1 MMTCYI
7 PFTSVFTYQ
16 INSGTGQ
23 HGFYIATG
31 GNIRMFD
38 STSDIMAPAVV
49 KCSDEWLRLSQ
60 ANYENCYYYWRG
72 WVDDANNLN
81 HFLKTAEVT
90 RFTEIIGTLE
100 KASEDVLS
108 KEKKNSLL

>member
-31 GNIRMFD
+31 GNIRMF
-38 STSDIMAPAVV
+38 
-49 KCSDEWLRLSQ
+49 
-60 ANYENCYYYWRG
+60 
-72 WVDDANNLN
+72 
-81 HFLKTAEVT
+81 
-90 RFTEIIGTLE
+90 GTLRRI
-100 KASEDVLS
+100 
-108 KEKKNSLL
+108 